1 VTVHE
6 IISTLGIYATALDDL
21 KPPVPPDSQHHD
33 RLPTLPSDRPGPSIT
48 HAEAGASCLDPRPLP
63 HEGTRPMLV
72 AAMRDFRDTATLL
85 LFLAVLC
92 GLTAAWADNEYSA
105 GFDFYQFWVVGQ
117 ALGQPEVGNV
127 YADAERRR
135 IGATYLE
142 RARAGD
148 TPRQLAVAEV
158 RPVLETY
165 STPFLYATFRF
176 FSTGDYETD
185 YRNYRL
191 IQIVLLVAGL
201 AIFCRALGYPLPAL
215 LAAVLVF
222 AVWFKPVVSDMR
234 VGNVNSIQLAVLA
247 AWLGW
252 RRRSSSPAA
261 DGVGGLILGLAVM
274 FKPNLI
280 FVPGLLVV
288 FWLVHRRTETL
299 AWHAVGGAVAVGL
312 AAMLSTLSFGRWAWG
327 EWLAA
332 LQQLPN
338 DIITVELGNFGL
350 APLIRD
356 WLAFELALVLTLL
369 FGALAVV
376 GIVAGRRRASSR
388 PEGGAPESG
397 QLHGEAVVV
406 AMGCLVM
413 LLGSELV
420 WLHYFVL
427 AIPMLLVLFR
437 PLAAARPSR
446 SDVIAR
452 RILPA
457 VVFPLVAIDPITN
470 LGSELTD
477 HQMATAISLG
487 ALVLFGLG
495 MREFVASRGDT
506 SPQPPDLLKTSKSH
520 RN

>member
-1 VTVHE
+1 
-6 IISTLGIYATALDDL
+6 
-21 KPPVPPDSQHHD
+21 
-33 RLPTLPSDRPGPSIT
+33 
-48 HAEAGASCLDPRPLP
+48 
-63 HEGTRPMLV
+63 
-72 AAMRDFRDTATLL
+72 
-85 LFLAVLC
+85 
-92 GLTAAWADNEYSA
+92 
-105 GFDFYQFWVVGQ
+105 
-117 ALGQPEVGNV
+117 
-127 YADAERRR
+127 
-135 IGATYLE
+135 
-142 RARAGD
+142 
-148 TPRQLAVAEV
+148 
-158 RPVLETY
+158 
-165 STPFLYATFRF
+165 
-176 FSTGDYETD
+176 
-185 YRNYRL
+185 
-191 IQIVLLVAGL
+191 
-201 AIFCRALGYPLPAL
+201 
-215 LAAVLVF
+215 VLVF

-280 FVPGLLVV
+280 FVPGLLVA

-299 AWHAVGGAVAVGL
+299 AWHAV
-312 AAMLSTLSFGRWAWG
+312 
-327 EWLAA
+327 AA

-369 FGALAVV
+369 FGTLAVV

-495 MREFVASRGDT
+495 MREFVASRGDA